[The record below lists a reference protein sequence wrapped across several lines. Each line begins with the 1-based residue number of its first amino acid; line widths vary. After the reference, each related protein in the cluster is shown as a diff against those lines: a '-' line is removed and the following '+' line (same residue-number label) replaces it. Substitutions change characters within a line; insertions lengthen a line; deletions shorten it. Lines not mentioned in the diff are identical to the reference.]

1 MRISVFGAGY
11 VGLVQAAG
19 LSEVGHHVVCV
30 DINQDK
36 VDRLMQGEIPIYE
49 PGLSQIV
56 SDNVNAGRL
65 QFTTD
70 AEFAV
75 HYGDVIFIAV
85 GTPSR
90 EDGSAE
96 LKYVEAVAESIG
108 ECIQKDTLIVNKST
122 VPVGTA
128 DLVKKIIDEKI
139 LQKGASNIQARVISN
154 PEFMKEGAALSDFMK
169 PDRIVVGTDSREA
182 EDIIREVYAPFC
194 RKHERLI
201 VMDVR
206 SAELTKYA
214 ANCMLAT
221 KISFMNEMSN
231 LAEILGADI
240 EKVRQ
245 GIGSDPRIGYHFIFP
260 GAGYGGSCLPK
271 DVKALIHAATSTGFD
286 PKLLRSVE
294 DRNNDQ
300 KRRLFEKIMH
310 HFDGDIKNKTFAI
323 WGLAFKPNTDDMRA
337 APARVIME
345 LLWEQ
350 GAKVNAY
357 DPEAMRECQKEYG
370 SRDDLTLM
378 GTKEAAL
385 KNADALI
392 IATEWQEFRAP
403 DYDVFLS
410 SLNHPVVFDG
420 RNLYDPHRTKNK
432 GITYYSVGRSAVG

>member
-1 MRISVFGAGY
+1 MKITVFGAGY

-19 LSEVGHHVVCV
+19 LSEVGHHVICV
-30 DINQDK
+30 DVDQSK
-36 VDRLMQGEIPIYE
+36 VDQLMQGDIPIYE

-56 SDNVNAGRL
+56 KENVNAKRL
-65 QFTTD
+65 SFTID
-70 AEFAV
+70 AKLAV
-75 HYGDVIFIAV
+75 DHGDVMFIAV
-85 GTPSR
+85 GTPSK

-96 LKYVEAVAESIG
+96 LKYVTQVAETIG
-108 ECIQKDTLIVNKST
+108 DFIACNKLIVNKST

-128 DLVKKIIDEKI
+128 DHVKKVINQKI
-139 LQKGASNIQARVISN
+139 KNNKKNIFVDVISN

-169 PDRIVVGTDSREA
+169 PDRIVVGTDSKNA

-221 KISFMNEMSN
+221 KISFMNEMAN

-245 GIGSDPRIGYHFIFP
+245 GIGSDPRIGYYFIFP

-271 DVKALIHAATSTGFD
+271 DVKALIHAAENTGFD
-286 PKLLRSVE
+286 PKVLRSVE
-294 DRNNDQ
+294 DRNNEQ
-300 KRRLFEKIMH
+300 KKLIFNKIME
-310 HFDGDIKNKTFAI
+310 HFKGNVKGKTFAL
-323 WGLAFKPNTDDMRA
+323 WGLAFKPNTDDIRA

-345 LLWEQ
+345 LLWEN
-350 GAKVNAY
+350 GASVNAY
-357 DPEAMRECQKEYG
+357 DPEAMRECQKHYG
-370 SRDDLTLM
+370 TRDDLNLM

-385 KNADALI
+385 KNADGLI
-392 IATEWQEFRAP
+392 IATEWQEFRAL
-403 DYDVFLS
+403 DYEALLDN
-410 SLNHPVVFDG
+410 LNNPIIFDG
-420 RNLYDPHRTKNK
+420 RNLYEPSRVESK
-432 GITYYSVGRSAVG
+432 GITYYSVGR